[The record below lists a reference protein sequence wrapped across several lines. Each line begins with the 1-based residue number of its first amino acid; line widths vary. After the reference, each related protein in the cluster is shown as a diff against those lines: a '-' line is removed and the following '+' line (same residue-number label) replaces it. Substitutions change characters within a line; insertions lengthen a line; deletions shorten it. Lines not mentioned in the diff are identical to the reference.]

1 MDRLIEFFARNPV
14 LLLVVVVWLA
24 GIVGNVAKA
33 AKRARDAAPRRS
45 EPTSLP
51 SPQPMRSEPPQA
63 RAPVGDARPMGQRDA
78 EEVAREMRRILGLEP
93 EAGRRAP
100 EPAEGRAEPLAGDRA
115 ERQDALPRPVLAQ
128 QQPTPPAPPRRPVA
142 VPRLPVERAEQL
154 PARSRRDVAT
164 PERAPTPVQPSTN
177 RRRLEIHVDPH
188 VGESIGKRAR
198 VGSGKVGDRALGE
211 LGGRSHGAPT
221 RAVRGA
227 RYELDDLKRA
237 FVLSEILGP
246 PLASRPERRDA

>member
-1 MDRLIEFFARNPV
+1 VDRLIEFFARNPV

-33 AKRARDAAPRRS
+33 TKRSREAAARRP
-45 EPTSLP
+45 EPTSMP
-51 SPQPMRSEPPQA
+51 SPQPMRSEPAQA

-78 EEVAREMRRILGLEP
+78 EAVAREMRRILGLEP
-93 EAGRRAP
+93 EEGRRAP
-100 EPAEGRAEPLAGDRA
+100 EPAEGRVEPLAGDRVA
-115 ERQDALPRPVLAQ
+115 RQSERQEAA
-128 QQPTPPAPPRRPVA
+128 PRRPVA
-142 VPRLPVERAEQL
+142 VPRPPVERAEPL
-154 PARSRRDVAT
+154 PARARRDAAT

-177 RRRLEIHVDPH
+177 RRRLDIHVDPH

-198 VGSGKVGDRALGE
+198 VGSGKVGDHTLGE
-211 LGGRSHGAPT
+211 LGGRAHAPMA

-246 PLASRPERRDA
+246 PLASRPERQDA

>member
-1 MDRLIEFFARNPV
+1 MGRLFEFFARNPV

-33 AKRARDAAPRRS
+33 AKRSREAAARRPG
-45 EPTSLP
+45 PTSMP
-51 SPQPMRSEPPQA
+51 SPQPMRSEPAQA

-78 EEVAREMRRILGLEP
+78 EAVAREMRRILGLEP
-93 EAGRRAP
+93 EAGRR
-100 EPAEGRAEPLAGDRA
+100 EPDGIEGRAEPIAGDRA
-115 ERQDALPRPVLAQ
+115 EGQD
-128 QQPTPPAPPRRPVA
+128 APPRRPVV
-142 VPRLPVERAEQL
+142 VPRQPVERAEPL
-154 PARSRRDVAT
+154 PSSARRDAAT

-177 RRRLEIHVDPH
+177 RRRLDIHVDPH

-198 VGSGKVGDRALGE
+198 VGSGKVGDHALGE
-211 LGGRSHGAPT
+211 LGGRAQAPMA

-246 PLASRPERRDA
+246 PLASRPERRDG

>member
-1 MDRLIEFFARNPV
+1 VDRLIEFFARNPV

-33 AKRARDAAPRRS
+33 TKRSREAAARRP
-45 EPTSLP
+45 EPTSMP
-51 SPQPMRSEPPQA
+51 SPQPMRSEPAQA
-63 RAPVGDARPMGQRDA
+63 RSPVGDARPMGQRDA
-78 EEVAREMRRILGLEP
+78 EAVAREMRRILGLET
-93 EAGRRAP
+93 EEGRRAK
-100 EPAEGRAEPLAGDRA
+100 EPAEGRSEPIAGDRA
-115 ERQDALPRPVLAQ
+115 ERQDASPPPVLAK
-128 QQPTPPAPPRRPVA
+128 PPAPAAPPRRPVA
-142 VPRLPVERAEQL
+142 VPRQPVERAEPL
-154 PARSRRDVAT
+154 PVRARRDAAT

-177 RRRLEIHVDPH
+177 RRRLDIHVDPH

-198 VGSGKVGDRALGE
+198 VGSGKVGDHTLGE
-211 LGGRSHGAPT
+211 LGGRAHAPMA

>member
-1 MDRLIEFFARNPV
+1 VDRLIEFFARNPV

-33 AKRARDAAPRRS
+33 TKRSREAAARRP
-45 EPTSLP
+45 EPTSMP
-51 SPQPMRSEPPQA
+51 SPQPMRSEPAQA

-78 EEVAREMRRILGLEP
+78 EAVAREMRRILGLEP
-93 EAGRRAP
+93 EEGRRAP
-100 EPAEGRAEPLAGDRA
+100 EPAEGRVEPLAGDRVA
-115 ERQDALPRPVLAQ
+115 RQSERQEAA
-128 QQPTPPAPPRRPVA
+128 PRRPVA
-142 VPRLPVERAEQL
+142 VPRPPVERAEPL
-154 PARSRRDVAT
+154 PARARRDAAT

-177 RRRLEIHVDPH
+177 RRRLEVHVDPH

-198 VGSGKVGDRALGE
+198 VGSGKVGDHALGE
-211 LGGRSHGAPT
+211 LGGRAHAPT
-221 RAVRGA
+221 ARAVRGA

>member
-1 MDRLIEFFARNPV
+1 MGRLFEFFARNPV

-24 GIVGNVAKA
+24 GIVGNVVKA
-33 AKRARDAAPRRS
+33 AKRSRDAAARRP
-45 EPTSLP
+45 EPTSMP
-51 SPQPMRSEPPQA
+51 SPQPMRSEPAQA

-78 EEVAREMRRILGLEP
+78 EAVAREMRRILGLEP
-93 EAGRRAP
+93 EEGRR
-100 EPAEGRAEPLAGDRA
+100 EPDGIEGRAEPIAGDRA
-115 ERQDALPRPVLAQ
+115 ERQDAPPRPVLAQ
-128 QQPTPPAPPRRPVA
+128 RPAPAAPPRRPVA
-142 VPRLPVERAEQL
+142 VPRQPVERAEPL
-154 PARSRRDVAT
+154 PVRARRDAAT

-177 RRRLEIHVDPH
+177 RRRLDIHVDPH

-198 VGSGKVGDRALGE
+198 VGSGKVGDHALGE
-211 LGGRSHGAPT
+211 LGGRAHAPMA

-246 PLASRPERRDA
+246 PLASRPERRDG